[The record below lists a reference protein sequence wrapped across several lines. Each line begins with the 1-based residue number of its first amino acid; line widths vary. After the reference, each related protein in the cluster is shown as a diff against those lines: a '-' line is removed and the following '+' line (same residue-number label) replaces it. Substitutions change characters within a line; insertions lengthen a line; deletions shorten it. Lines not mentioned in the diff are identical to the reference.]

1 MRWNSLIL
9 IGLAGVMAAA
19 CADDHDPLAPSSK
32 SSAALPSNL
41 TPQAILDCVGT
52 LAGGSA
58 GMLVTCAPATVD
70 GPAAAAD
77 PAVRQMIAESVTLS
91 RQNVDVT
98 LAFSGYAFAAG
109 VFSANVTVQN
119 LLNQTLGD
127 TITGNTSV
135 YGTRVFFMSNPPV
148 AVTSGTG
155 TATIQAPDTGT
166 FTASFQPYYDYS
178 AAIAPGATSASQ
190 KWNFNLS
197 SGVKGFTFSVE
208 ISTVLPAEK
217 SIRRWVT
224 LNQGLTGDS
233 LTGTWWHTASD
244 IYAVGVGGTVLQ
256 YNGTSWSAVSGIP
269 ATNYRAVSGVSGQ
282 AVPSVWAVGDGGA
295 VLHDTAG
302 TWSAVTTGQTNG
314 ALYGVWVA
322 GAGNVYAVGAGGTV
336 LHLSGGT
343 WTKMSVPSGTGTL
356 YAVWGNDATHI
367 WAVGANGAVIFGNGS
382 TWVKQTSAT
391 TQNLAGVW
399 GDAATDVYAVGANGT
414 IVHFAGSSWS
424 AMSSGESSS
433 NLAAIGGTA
442 STDIWAV
449 GDNGTT
455 LHYKG
460 STWSTVGPNSGIP
473 LTGVTSGSSSA
484 IWAVG
489 VQGSLL
495 SSSGSAWQV
504 SMQSGLTFYA
514 VWASSSTDVYVSS
527 LGTMLHFDGTH
538 WTNAYV
544 SDADSMDGVWG
555 GGPQP
560 APVYSIGTNGT
571 LATLSGGTWTT
582 QNIGTAVFALWG
594 PNTTS
599 FYTGAGGGIIGYLN
613 NGNLSSYFLSTDN
626 IQSIW
631 GSSVNNVYAAT
642 SDGTIYNEKN
652 TSGTWSQ
659 MTTPHGTATLYSL
672 WGSSSTDIYAVGA
685 NGTVLHNTGTSTW
698 TAQTSGTTATL
709 RDVWADAP
717 GSCYTADAYAV
728 GDAGTVQHYNGNK
741 WINMPAPVTSRFRSV
756 YGTSSTNL
764 YVVGDNGVVLL
775 GTQ

>member
-1 MRWNSLIL
+1 
-9 IGLAGVMAAA
+9 MAAA
-19 CADDHDPLAPSSK
+19 CADDRDPLAPSSK

-77 PAVRQMIAESVTLS
+77 PAVRQMIAENVTLS

-98 LAFSGYAFAAG
+98 LAFSGYGFASG

-127 TITGNTSV
+127 TITGNASV

-178 AAIAPGATSASQ
+178 AAIAPGATSAAQ
-190 KWNFNLS
+190 NWKFHLS

-244 IYAVGVGGTVLQ
+244 IYAVGAGGTVLQ
-256 YNGTSWSAVSGIP
+256 YNGTSWAAVSGIP

-282 AVPSVWAVGDGGA
+282 AVASVWAVGDGGA

-302 TWSAVTTGQTNG
+302 TWSAVTTGQTSN

-322 GAGNVYAVGAGGTV
+322 GAGNVYAVGASGTV

-343 WTKMSVPSGTGTL
+343 WTKMSVPSGTGML
-356 YAVWGNDATHI
+356 DAVWGNDATHI

-399 GDAATDVYAVGANGT
+399 GDAATDVYAVGASGT
-414 IVHFAGSSWS
+414 IVHFTGSSWS
-424 AMSSGESSS
+424 AMSSGESGS

-455 LHYKG
+455 QHYNG
-460 STWSTVGPNSGIP
+460 SVWSTVGPNSGIP
-473 LTGVTSGSSSA
+473 LTSVTSGSSSA

-489 VQGSLL
+489 AQGSLL
-495 SSSGSAWQV
+495 SSSGSAWHV
-504 SMQSGLTFYA
+504 SMQSGLTFYS
-514 VWASSSTDVYVSS
+514 VWASSATDVYVAS
-527 LGTMLHFDGTH
+527 LGTVLHYNGSS
-538 WTNAYV
+538 WTNNYV
-544 SDADSMDGVWG
+544 SPADSMDGIWG

-560 APVYSIGTNGT
+560 ATVYTVGENGW
-571 LATLSGGTWTT
+571 LGTLSGGTWTS
-582 QNIGTAVFALWG
+582 QSIGTSVYSTWG

-599 FYTGAGGGIIGYLN
+599 FYTGAGDGLVGYLN
-613 NGNLSSYFLSTDN
+613 GSTLSSYNLGTSGN
-626 IQSIW
+626 IMAIW
-631 GSSVNNVYAAT
+631 GSSSNNVYAA
-642 SDGTIYNEKN
+642 SSSGTIFNEKN
-652 TSGTWSQ
+652 TNGTWNQ
-659 MTTPHGTATLYSL
+659 MTTPGSTGTLYAMY
-672 WGSSSTDIYAVGA
+672 GSSSTDIYAVGA
-685 NGTVLHNTGTSTW
+685 SGVVLHNTGTNTW
-698 TAQTSGTTATL
+698 TAQASNTTNTL
-709 RDVWADAP
+709 RSVWADPATSP
-717 GSCYTADAYAV
+717 YTADAYAV

-741 WINMPAPVTSRFRSV
+741 WINMPAPVTSRFRGIF
-756 YGTSSTNL
+756 GTSSTNL